1 MAYETAPPAKPRGR
15 PRATE
20 PGSCVSTW
28 VRQSDHDALIR
39 LAKKYDLTVSQVVA
53 RLLAR
58 TLR

>member
-1 MAYETAPPAKPRGR
+1 MADESPAPKPRGR
-15 PRATE
+15 PRVTE

-28 VRQSDHDALIR
+28 VRQTDHDRLIQ